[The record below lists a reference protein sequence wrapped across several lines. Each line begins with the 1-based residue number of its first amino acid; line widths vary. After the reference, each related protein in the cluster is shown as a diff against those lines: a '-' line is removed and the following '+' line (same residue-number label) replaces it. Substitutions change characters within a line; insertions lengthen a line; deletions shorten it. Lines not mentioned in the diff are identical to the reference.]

1 MKADAFMLALQLNKY
16 NKRNLLAVTKD
27 KSLFS
32 NINSIRAEMLLF
44 NEITI
49 YERQDIVKNFQVL
62 TN

>member
-1 MKADAFMLALQLNKY
+1 MEADAFMLALQLNKY